1 MTLRYHNKRPLGEL
15 IAAVDNPTEDG
26 LTDLVNMVSVGSS
39 NEVHTE
45 GAGVL
50 YFRVNDHPAELH
62 DNRGTLRVV
71 ITP

>member
-15 IAAVDNPTEDG
+15 IAAVDNPMENG
-26 LTDLVNMVSVGSS
+26 LTGLVNMASVGSS
-39 NEVHTE
+39 NEIHTE

-50 YFRVNDHPAELH
+50 YLRINDHPAELH
-62 DNRGTLRVV
+62 DNRGTLSIV